1 MTTLV
6 LDLKGNLSRKVAKLK
21 EMRKQRGVTL
31 LEIIIVL
38 GIIGVIAAGVVI
50 LAQRAFTAQ
59 DLSDIQNNANSIRT
73 SMAEAFKDE
82 AEYPAPTAT
91 AVTLTKATVATATDL
106 SPIVTLNKLGKISPN
121 ESFNGIS
128 GDVFQIGNAIVDNS
142 STSNKGFVVLVNG
155 LDQETCRNLISQM
168 GNQWDYVGVVAAPS
182 GVDQSAALTSVALDD
197 AVSTTVLRSLATSA
211 DISSATI
218 VADTTCNNA
227 GAGNGIIFGSK

>member
-1 MTTLV
+1 MDTMA
-6 LDLKGNLSRKVAKLK
+6 LDLKGNVARKVAQVK

-73 SMAEAFKDE
+73 SMSEAFKDE
-82 AEYPAPTAT
+82 AEYPAPTST
-91 AVTLTKATVATATDL
+91 AINLTKSTVATANDL

-128 GDVFQIGNAIVDNS
+128 GDVFQIGNAVVDKS
-142 STSNKGFVVLVNG
+142 STVSKGFVVLVNG

-168 GNQWDYVGVVAAPS
+168 GNQWDYVGVINAPS
-182 GVDQSAALTSVALDD
+182 GVDQSASLTNVALDD
-197 AVSTTVLRSLATSA
+197 ALSVDVLKSLATSA
-211 DISSATI
+211 DIPAANI
-218 VADTTCNNA
+218 VADTTCANT
-227 GAGNGIIFGSK
+227 GASNGIVFGSK

>member
-1 MTTLV
+1 MDTMI
-6 LDLKGNLSRKVAKLK
+6 LDLKGNVARKVAQVK

-73 SMAEAFKDE
+73 AMTEAFKDD
-82 AEYPAPTAT
+82 AEYPAPTST
-91 AVTLTKATVATATDL
+91 AISLTKADVATKDDL
-106 SPIVTLNKLGKISPN
+106 APIVTLNKLGKISPN

-128 GDVFQIGNAIVDNS
+128 GDVFQIGNGLIDSNS
-142 STSNKGFVVLVNG
+142 SSNKGFVLLVNG

-168 GNQWDYVGVVAAPS
+168 GNQWDYVEVIAATA
-182 GVDQSAALTSVALDD
+182 GADQSTALTSVKLD
-197 AVSTTVLRSLATSA
+197 ATVSATVLKSLATSA
-211 DISSATI
+211 DIPSASI
-218 VADTTCNNA
+218 VANTTCANT
-227 GAGNGIIFGSK
+227 GATNGIVFGSK

>member
-1 MTTLV
+1 MDTMI
-6 LDLKGNLSRKVAKLK
+6 LDLKGNVARKVAQVK

-38 GIIGVIAAGVVI
+38 GIIGVIAAGVVV

-73 SMAEAFKDE
+73 SMSEAFKDE

-91 AVTLTKATVATATDL
+91 AINLTKSDVATATDL

-128 GDVFQIGNAIVDNS
+128 GDVFQIGNAIVDAS
-142 STSNKGFVVLVNG
+142 STVSKGFVVLVNG

-168 GNQWDYVGVVAAPS
+168 GNQWDYVGVINAPS
-182 GVDQSAALTSVALDD
+182 GVDQSASLEDVALDS
-197 AVSTTVLRSLATSA
+197 AVSATVLKSLATSA
-211 DISSATI
+211 DIPAATI
-218 VADTTCNNA
+218 VADTTCNNT
-227 GAGNGIIFGSK
+227 GASNGIVFGSK

>member
-1 MTTLV
+1 MDTMI
-6 LDLKGNLSRKVAKLK
+6 LDLKGNVARKVAQVK

-73 SMAEAFKDE
+73 SMSEAFKDE
-82 AEYPAPTAT
+82 AEYPAPTST
-91 AVTLTKATVATATDL
+91 AVNLTKATVATANDL

-128 GDVFQIGNAIVDNS
+128 GDVFQIGNAIVDQS
-142 STSNKGFVVLVNG
+142 STASKGFVVLVNG

-168 GNQWDYVGVVAAPS
+168 GNQWDYVGIINAPS
-182 GVDQSAALTSVALDD
+182 GVDQSASLEDVALDS
-197 AVSTTVLRSLATSA
+197 ALSTTILKSLATSA
-211 DISSATI
+211 DIPAATI
-218 VADTTCNNA
+218 VADTTCNNT
-227 GAGNGIIFGSK
+227 GASNGIVFGSK